1 MKKKSIMSKDEMIS
15 TLKSYFKQH
24 SDIYYI
30 DIAFLYGSWV
40 SGYPK
45 EESDI
50 DVAVIF
56 NKEMSEDEIFD
67 ITNNISLKLTD
78 ILKKETNVLYI
89 DMYLSK
95 PMLHYNAIVHGIPLF
110 MRDFTRYV
118 DMRLKAIY
126 QMEDFRIFGTEWQ
139 SEVVEKRLGV
149 LK

>member
-78 ILKKETNVLYI
+78 ILKTQTNVLYI

-95 PMLHYNAIVHGIPLF
+95 PMLHYNAIEGDL
-110 MRDFTRYV
+110 
-118 DMRLKAIY
+118 
-126 QMEDFRIFGTEWQ
+126 
-139 SEVVEKRLGV
+139 S
-149 LK
+149 